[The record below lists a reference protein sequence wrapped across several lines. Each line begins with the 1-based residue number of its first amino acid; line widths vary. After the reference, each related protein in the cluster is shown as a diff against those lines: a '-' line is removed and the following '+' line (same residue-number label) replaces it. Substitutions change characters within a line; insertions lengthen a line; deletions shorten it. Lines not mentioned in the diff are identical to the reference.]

1 VAIGSERSLAIVDG
15 ALYYLSNSGVCAYD
29 GSLPEVVSYDLGRER
44 FRWGV
49 AGAAGSKYYIS
60 MVDSAQRPGLYVLD
74 TRRKLW
80 HREDDLMVKF
90 FCSVGGLLYCHDG
103 AAVWEMTGAAGTPE
117 EQVSWMAQTG
127 PLDAGDPDRRYISR
141 ITARLDPA
149 VGTTVRFFAR
159 YDGSGP
165 WVLLGTVS
173 GKTLGSFS
181 LPLRLRR
188 CESLELRLEG
198 TGPAK
203 LHSLTIASEKGSD
216 RL

>member
-1 VAIGSERSLAIVDG
+1 
-15 ALYYLSNSGVCAYD
+15 
-29 GSLPEVVSYDLGRER
+29 
-44 FRWGV
+44 
-49 AGAAGSKYYIS
+49 
-60 MVDSAQRPGLYVLD
+60 
-74 TRRKLW
+74 
-80 HREDDLMVKF
+80 MVKF

-117 EQVSWMAQTG
+117 GSVSWMAQTG

-141 ITARLDPA
+141 VTARLAPE
-149 VGTTVRFFAR
+149 VGSTVRFYAR

-165 WVLLGTVS
+165 WALLGTVS
-173 GKTLGSFS
+173 GKSLGSFS

-198 TGPAK
+198 TGNAK
-203 LHSLTIASEKGSD
+203 LHSLTITAEKGSD